1 MLPESAVMRNDIAA
15 VRRHHTCLRD
25 ANEHCRPLRTGFNF
39 FELSEF
45 TLAQARAGPAAA
57 PRERADSEE
66 GGGGRV
72 YYAFHG
78 PEAAERERERA

>member
-1 MLPESAVMRNDIAA
+1 MLANVNSQG
-15 VRRHHTCLRD
+15 HLRD